1 MWCFCSGS
9 FSTSFFLFF
18 LSFSLPHNHFK
29 VFLLL
34 FFPASF
40 LSPLYCIHFISL
52 TSLRFFLLL
61 PLFLIA
67 NNSLLPSSF
76 TLICWPTWEKTISSF
91 CVAFLVSSFLLL
103 LFHHFSLLCWIDAHL
118 EYTHTPNSTAHNST
132 QQTHSHSIKR
142 AQNTRTLVHCKC
154 PRGKSWP
161 ATAISTR

>member
-52 TSLRFFLLL
+52 TSLRLANFFAFFLPSIASISNCQQFFLA
-61 PLFLIA
+61 LFLHSNLLA
-67 NNSLLPSSF
+67 NLRKDNLKFLRCFSR
-76 TLICWPTWEKTISSF
+76 
-91 CVAFLVSSFLLL
+91 FLVSSSSFSSLFFTLLNRRTSRI
-103 LFHHFSLLCWIDAHL
+103 H
-118 EYTHTPNSTAHNST
+118 THTHQTAQHTT
-132 QQTHSHSIKR
+132 QPSKHIR
-142 AQNTRTLVHCKC
+142 IL
-154 PRGKSWP
+154 
-161 ATAISTR
+161 

>member
-1 MWCFCSGS
+1 MNECLPLVLLSFLPLLSNLCVLVQCSAASKVLLVHLRLKLSSLVQQSQFDLLLSFIFFFFCS
-9 FSTSFFLFF
+9 FSILIHYRPLNFAICSSVVFLLRLVFNIFLFF

-76 TLICWPTWEKTISSF
+76 TLICWPT
-91 CVAFLVSSFLLL
+91 
-103 LFHHFSLLCWIDAHL
+103 
-118 EYTHTPNSTAHNST
+118 
-132 QQTHSHSIKR
+132 
-142 AQNTRTLVHCKC
+142 
-154 PRGKSWP
+154 
-161 ATAISTR
+161 